1 MAMPGQRSGST
12 PKASPSARHLTLD
25 DQSIFLYSDI
35 ASIYSDDITAFRNN
49 GKIAFYQI
57 RFAGVGQC
65 VSHNVDSVF
74 HHIRAW
80 RSEEHTSELQSL
92 MRISYAVFCFKKK
105 NNTRIT

>member
-80 RSEEHTSELQSL
+80 AEVERSEEHTSELQSL
-92 MRISYAVFCFKKK
+92 MRISYAV
-105 NNTRIT
+105 